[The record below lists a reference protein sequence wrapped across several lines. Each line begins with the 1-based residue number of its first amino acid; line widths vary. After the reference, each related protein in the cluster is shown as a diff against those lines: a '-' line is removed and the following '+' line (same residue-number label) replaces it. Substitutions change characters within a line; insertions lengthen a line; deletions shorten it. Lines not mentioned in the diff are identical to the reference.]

1 MRKFFE
7 RRRVV
12 VTGAAG
18 TIGSEIVRQLLELD
32 VAEVRA
38 LDNHESDLFRLETE
52 EASDPRLHCFVA
64 DVRSIDKLSSLFSG
78 MDYVFHAAALKHV
91 PLCERSPFEAVN
103 VNIAG
108 VQNVIQAAKNG
119 GVSRAIFTSSDKAV
133 NPTSVMGTSKL
144 MGERLFTAANAL
156 NSSEPT
162 TRFASTR
169 FGNVAGSQGSVI
181 PLFCAQ
187 IAKGG
192 PVTLTSGEMTRFV
205 MTISEAVHLV
215 LRSLTLAQGGEVF
228 VTKMPVVHIGT
239 LAEVMIGLLAPAF
252 GYQPSDIEIVSV
264 GPRSGEK
271 YFEEL
276 TTEEEMRRTYALDDF
291 LVVLP
296 AFRNIYDN
304 ISYKYLGIP
313 DSLVSKTYVSSK
325 ETPLSSDEL
334 KNFLL
339 QPGVLSEEVRTRIT
353 ADAQPGALLQARR
366 KSA

>member
-1 MRKFFE
+1 MRAFFE
-7 RRRVV
+7 HKRVA

-18 TIGSEIVRQLLELD
+18 TIGSEIVRQLLELE

-38 LDNHESDLFRLETE
+38 LDNHESDLFQLETDQ
-52 EASDPRLHCFVA
+52 AADPRLHCFVA
-64 DVRSIDKLSSLFSG
+64 DVRSTDKLNNLFGG

-91 PLCERSPFEAVN
+91 PLCEKSPFEAVN
-103 VNIAG
+103 VNILG
-108 VQNVIQAAKNG
+108 VQNVIQAAKNN

-133 NPTSVMGTSKL
+133 NPTNVMGTSKL

-156 NSSEPT
+156 TYSEPT

-205 MTISEAVHLV
+205 MTIGEAVQLV
-215 LRSLTLAQGGEVF
+215 LRSMTLVQGGEVF

-239 LAEVMIGLLAPAF
+239 LAEVMVEVLAPVF
-252 GYQPSDIEIVSV
+252 GYQPASIEIVSV

-276 TTEEEMRRTYALDDF
+276 TTEEENRRTYALDDF

-296 AFRNIYDN
+296 AFRNIYDS
-304 ISYKYLGIP
+304 ISYQYLNIP

-325 ETPLSSDEL
+325 ECLLSRREIRD
-334 KNFLL
+334 FLL
-339 QPGVLSEEVRTRIT
+339 RQGVLTEEIRARIT
-353 ADAQPGALLQARR
+353 AEAPPDATLRKRR
-366 KSA
+366 ISA